1 MCLKRKAQ
9 VKRHNLI
16 CMLYFRFTF
25 LVSGGFLYSLA
36 YNTLPYTL
44 IMQMPA
50 RRFKIAHVEEAIEGV
65 MHVVLE
71 DTLSEEINYWSAY
84 RGTND

>member
-1 MCLKRKAQ
+1 
-9 VKRHNLI
+9 
-16 CMLYFRFTF
+16 
-25 LVSGGFLYSLA
+25 
-36 YNTLPYTL
+36 
-44 IMQMPA
+44 MQMPA